1 LGIYRR
7 PKGSLE
13 EEGPVGMGVAWRNG
27 DEGNGELVE
36 VGKGELEEVKG
47 EDMLVVNALLLLFEG
62 KAGKPGEDPL
72 VEPKSAKLELEAG

>member
-1 LGIYRR
+1 
-7 PKGSLE
+7 
-13 EEGPVGMGVAWRNG
+13 M
-27 DEGNGELVE
+27 VE